1 MDIVSHQKIRRF
13 EAGTFQE
20 IESSVATEY
29 PLTIYV
35 NDQELV
41 TIVCTPEYLE
51 DLVVGFLTSEGIVRG
66 PQDIDSVDIIE
77 ATGHAKVSANFV
89 EQIQCQV
96 SRQALHYLVLRQV
109 SGKLLLPIRRLTRQ
123 CEAKWKSTTN
133 NRHDFPLNG
142 KF

>member
-51 DLVVGFLTSEGIVRG
+51 DLVVGFLTSEGIVRVLKTSI
-66 PQDIDSVDIIE
+66 PWISSKRLD
-77 ATGHAKVSANFV
+77 TP
-89 EQIQCQV
+89 
-96 SRQALHYLVLRQV
+96 RLALIL
-109 SGKLLLPIRRLTRQ
+109 
-123 CEAKWKSTTN
+123 
-133 NRHDFPLNG
+133 
-142 KF
+142 

>member
-1 MDIVSHQKIRRF
+1 MDIISHQKIRRF

-66 PQDIDSVDIIE
+66 PRDIDSVDIIE

-89 EQIQCQV
+89 NKFNAKYRGKRYITSCCGK
-96 SRQALHYLVLRQV
+96 SR
-109 SGKLLLPIRRLTRQ
+109 KT
-123 CEAKWKSTTN
+123 STSN
-133 NRHDFPLNG
+133 QMPHSSM
-142 KF
+142 